1 MNFEVLGTI
10 ASIIVLISFL
20 MKDEK
25 GIRRV
30 NVVGAL
36 VFVIYGIGI
45 NAFSVWFLNGML
57 FIIHIYKLI
66 KMRNGGNNYVSDRKK
81 NTSKWV

>member
-25 GIRRV
+25 GIRKV
-30 NVVGAL
+30 NIIGAL

-45 NAFSVWFLNGML
+45 SAFSVWFLNGAL

-66 KMRNGGNNYVSDRKK
+66 KMKK
-81 NTSKWV
+81 EGR